1 VLEEGVVERF
11 RAGDAD
17 AISAVYREYG
27 RLVYAVAHKVLG
39 DRALAEDAAQQAFVQ
54 AWRAA
59 ATFDPHRELG
69 PWLATIARRTAID
82 VHRRETR
89 RPTSALEDVAPAHP
103 AVVALPPS
111 AEQAYDV
118 WEVRRA
124 IDELPADERDVV
136 KLQHL
141 DGLTQTEVADR
152 LGVPVGTVKSRSF
165 RAHKHLAARLGY
177 LREDQS

>member
-1 VLEEGVVERF
+1 VV
-11 RAGDAD
+11 
-17 AISAVYREYG
+17 
-27 RLVYAVAHKVLG
+27 
-39 DRALAEDAAQQAFVQ
+39 
-54 AWRAA
+54 
-59 ATFDPHRELG
+59 T
-69 PWLATIARRTAID
+69 
-82 VHRRETR
+82 
-89 RPTSALEDVAPAHP
+89 
-103 AVVALPPS
+103 LPPS